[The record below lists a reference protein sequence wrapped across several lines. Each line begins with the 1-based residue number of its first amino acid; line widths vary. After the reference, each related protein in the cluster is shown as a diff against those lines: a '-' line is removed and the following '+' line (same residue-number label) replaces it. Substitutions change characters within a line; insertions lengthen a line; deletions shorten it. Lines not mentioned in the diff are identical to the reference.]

1 MSQVW
6 SAFLAKGIAHPQV
19 IVVGDAILDC
29 YLQGESKSRFKS
41 PVPIVTV
48 NDRKQIPGGAADTA
62 FYFKSLGSQVI
73 FLSVIGEDWEGHL
86 LRQTLEESGIT
97 TSYLLTHT
105 VRQTLSRQRVMLGS
119 QLLLRTDSGSTDAI
133 DSCTEQ
139 ALINQLKNCFAQ
151 CQAVIVCDYGYG
163 IVTQR
168 LNDTLAQLQHSFPHV
183 LIIYEKRT
191 TEVGEEN
198 SDFSTVVENLSPN
211 LSPARREALNFSP
224 EPHSEG
230 GWGVRSR
237 FCIPYEVKSQE
248 ENSPSSLSSL
258 SFPTSNKHIPNSD
271 QLLAL
276 VNSYSMAGRKIV
288 FTNGCF
294 DILHAGHVSYLQR
307 AKALGDI
314 LIIGVN
320 SDDSIRRLKG
330 PTRPINALEDRI
342 QVLAALDCV
351 DYLIAFEEDSP
362 SNLIRKLCP
371 DIYVKGGDYTKE
383 TLPETPVVEEYGG
396 VIEFLPFVENRSTTK
411 IIKRILQ
418 GKN

>member
-1 MSQVW
+1 MKPDLEMSEVW

-29 YLQGESKSRFKS
+29 YLQGESKSRFES
-41 PVPIVTV
+41 PMPIVTV

-62 FYFKSLGSQVI
+62 FYLKSVGCQVI
-73 FLSVIGEDWEGHL
+73 FFSVIGEDWEGHL

-105 VRQTLSRQRVMLGS
+105 LRQTLSRQRVMVGS
-119 QLLLRTDSGSTDAI
+119 QFLVRTDSGSTDAI

-168 LNDTLAQLQHSFPHV
+168 LKDTLAQLQHSFPHV
-183 LIIYEKRT
+183 LIIHEKIIHEKS
-191 TEVGEEN
+191 TEVK
-198 SDFSTVVENLSPN
+198 
-211 LSPARREALNFSP
+211 AQKA
-224 EPHSEG
+224 
-230 GWGVRSR
+230 
-237 FCIPYEVKSQE
+237 
-248 ENSPSSLSSL
+248 LSSVHSPFL
-258 SFPTSNKHIPNSD
+258 FSNKHISD
-271 QLLAL
+271 SDELLAL
-276 VNSYSMAGRKIV
+276 VNSHSIAGRKIV